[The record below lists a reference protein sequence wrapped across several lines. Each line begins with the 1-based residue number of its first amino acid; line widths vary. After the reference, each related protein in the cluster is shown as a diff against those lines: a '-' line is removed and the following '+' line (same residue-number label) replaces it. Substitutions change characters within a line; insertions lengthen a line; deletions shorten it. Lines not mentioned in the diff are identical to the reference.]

1 MGHMDQKLSV
11 LLIEDNP
18 HDAELNAIYLKKMG
32 YNLSY
37 LRVENEQEM
46 RTALASQKWDLILS
60 DYLMPQF
67 DVHSALNIYH
77 ASGLDIP
84 FIVISGAIGEQKAVE
99 LIKAGAHDYLLK
111 DNMARFSSVVKRE
124 LREAE
129 LRYNL
134 LEANLALATSEERYR
149 TMIKASPDGIILTD
163 LRGIITEVSA
173 VGLALYG
180 TDTSA
185 DLVGMHFS
193 GLVAPE
199 EKKKLA
205 GIFKMTMRDGL
216 AQNIEIRVTGK
227 NRKQFTTEV
236 SATLLHDAA
245 GNPVA
250 HMIIIRDISR
260 RKDLEMQLIHSER
273 MAGLGEMASGIA
285 HEINQ
290 PLNTISMALDNIFG
304 EISSDEKTDQAYL
317 KKKADKIFG
326 NITRI
331 RNIIDH
337 IRVFSRGHDDYIL
350 TGFSINASIT
360 NAVSM
365 ISQQFKHYAID
376 LRLLLGEQLPQV
388 TGNTYKFE
396 QVILNLLSNARDA
409 LLEKERKQQ
418 AAFDKSIEIRSFCE
432 NENLLVEV
440 EDNGTGIAEEHIRQV
455 MLPFFTTKD
464 AGKGTGLGLSVSYQ
478 IITEMHGTIEF
489 SSQLSVGTRVRI
501 ALKLQTG
508 KEE

>member
-1 MGHMDQKLSV
+1 MDHKLSV
-11 LLIEDNP
+11 LLIEDNA

-32 YNLSY
+32 YNLHY
-37 LRVENEQEM
+37 ERVENEQEM
-46 RTALASQKWDLILS
+46 RAALATGKWDMILS

-67 DVHSALNIYH
+67 DVLSALDIYH

-129 LRYNL
+129 LRQNL
-134 LEANLALATSEERYR
+134 VEANLALAASEERYR
-149 TMIKASPDGIILTD
+149 TMIKASPDGIIITD

-193 GLVAPE
+193 SLVAPE

-205 GIFKMTMRDGL
+205 GIFKMTMREGL

-227 NRKQFTTEV
+227 NQKQFTTEI

-250 HMIIIRDISR
+250 HMIIIRDISG

-304 EISSDEKTDQAYL
+304 EIAADEKSDQAYL

-350 TGFSINASIT
+350 TGFSVNSSIQ

-365 ISQQFKHYAID
+365 ISQQFRHYAID
-376 LRLLLGEQLPQV
+376 LRLVLDESVPQI

-409 LLEKERKQQ
+409 LLEKERKLQDG
-418 AAFDKSIEIRSFCE
+418 FSKSIEIRSFVDADS
-432 NENLLVEV
+432 LVVEV
-440 EDNGTGIAEEHIRQV
+440 EDNGTGIAEENLRQV

-478 IITEMHGTIEF
+478 IIREMDGNIGF
-489 SSQLSVGTRVRI
+489 SSQPSIGTTVRI
-501 ALKLQTG
+501 QMNLNKG

>member
-1 MGHMDQKLSV
+1 MAQKLSV

-18 HDAELNAIYLKKMG
+18 NDAELNAIYLKKMG
-32 YNLSY
+32 YDLHY
-37 LRVENEQEM
+37 LRVENEDEM
-46 RTALASQKWDLILS
+46 KKALAAQSWDIILS

-67 DVHSALNIYH
+67 DVLSALAIYH
-77 ASGLDIP
+77 ASELDIP

-99 LIKAGAHDYLLK
+99 MIKAGAHDYLLK
-111 DNMARFSSVVKRE
+111 DNMARFSTVVKRE
-124 LREAE
+124 LREAR
-129 LRYNL
+129 LRQNL
-134 LEANLALATSEERYR
+134 VDTNVALAASEERYR
-149 TMIKASPDGIILTD
+149 TMINASPDGIIITD
-163 LRGIITEVSA
+163 LQGIITEVSA

-180 TDTSA
+180 SDSSS

-193 GLVAPE
+193 NLIPPE
-199 EKKKLA
+199 EKKTFA
-205 GIFKMTMRDGL
+205 DIFKKTIREGV
-216 AQNIEIRVTGK
+216 AQNMEIRVI
-227 NRKQFTTEV
+227 RKDLKRFTTEV
-236 SATLLHDAA
+236 SATLLHDAN

-250 HMIIIRDISR
+250 HMIIIRDISQ
-260 RKDLEMQLIHSER
+260 RKNLEMQLIHSER

-290 PLNTISMALDNIFG
+290 PLNTISMALDNIFS
-304 EISSDEKTDQAYL
+304 EMASDEKADPVYL
-317 KKKADKIFG
+317 KKKADKVFD

-350 TGFSINASIT
+350 TGFDVNTSIL

-365 ISQQFKHYAID
+365 ISQQFKHYAVD
-376 LRLLLGEQLPQV
+376 LQLDLDEQLPQV

-409 LLEKERKQQ
+409 LTEKEK
-418 AAFDKSIEIRSFCE
+418 KSSAPFPMKIEIRSFME

-440 EDNGTGIAEEHIRQV
+440 ADNGIGIAEENIQQV

-464 AGKGTGLGLSVSYQ
+464 PGKGTGLGLSVSYQ
-478 IITEMHGTIEF
+478 IIREMQGSIEF
-489 SSQLSVGTRVRI
+489 SSQLSQGTKIRI
-501 ALKLQTG
+501 ILNAQNAHP
-508 KEE
+508 E